1 MNIRSS
7 KKYLLLIPLVV
18 SLIMLTFF
26 SAAYEEI
33 VREKHEQKY
42 NTVQRALNISVSVV
56 DHIVAVNDDWE
67 TNDYGAILTS
77 VFEELDEVSAI
88 HVVLLNQDLTP
99 ISGSFVDDINTSFDL
114 LSCDEFLMAVREEND
129 RGELTITMDEGG
141 KSPYEILIYFKKI
154 PTGDYDNKLIAV
166 FGVSK
171 YAIDD
176 NFAPWLIWGVVG
188 LVSMTVVLQIWM
200 ILYIS
205 KLADAERLARKICGE
220 KAGEKRGIERSV

>member
-1 MNIRSS
+1 
-7 KKYLLLIPLVV
+7 
-18 SLIMLTFF
+18 MLTFF
-26 SAAYEEI
+26 SAAYDEI

-42 NTVQRALNISVSVV
+42 NTVQRALNVSVSVI
-56 DHIVAVNDDWE
+56 DHIVEANDDWE
-67 TNDYGAILTS
+67 TYDYGSILTS
-77 VFEELDEVSAI
+77 VFEELDEASSM
-88 HVVLLNQDLTP
+88 HVVLLNHDLTLM
-99 ISGSFVDDINTSFDL
+99 SGSFVDGLDTSFDL
-114 LSCDEFLMAVREEND
+114 LSCDEFLMAVHENND
-129 RGELTITMDEGG
+129 RGELTIVIDEDG
-141 KSPYEILIYFKKI
+141 KSPYKILIYFKKI

-176 NFAPWLIWGVVG
+176 NFAPWLVWGVVG

-205 KLADAERLARKICGE
+205 KLADAERLARKMCGE